1 MNKAVV
7 SSYSLRALFSW
18 TFCKIVLFII
28 LIVTFIFV
36 LKQQAMLRVIPRS
49 SVVLEAEG
57 VFAACTDVTEDEI
70 VWMARTN

>member
-1 MNKAVV
+1 MNKAV
-7 SSYSLRALFSW
+7 
-18 TFCKIVLFII
+18 T
-28 LIVTFIFV
+28 
-36 LKQQAMLRVIPRS
+36 MLRVIPRS